1 MLQAT
6 LLSLWNIPAPD
17 AAASRAAPA
26 FARAGRSSADE
37 PRCGEC
43 DGQVAPPGLAGA
55 DGGARLRFV
64 LGDCTCRGCGRVA
77 CDLCAVGVAE
87 TRACLRCSF

>member
-1 MLQAT
+1 MLQTT
-6 LLSLWNIPAPD
+6 LHSFWNISPPSGF
-17 AAASRAAPA
+17 ASAGPA
-26 FARAGRSSADE
+26 FPQPGPAADE

-43 DGQVAPPGLAGA
+43 DGQVAPPGLAA
-55 DGGARLRFV
+55 DGARLRFV

-87 TRACLRCSF
+87 TRACLRCSC